1 MVATFTLPE
10 HHSTCQHVN
19 MAACQHSAHPTIDMW
34 LLTVLV
40 ALCRALDLM
49 TVTYLRQWLLHF
61 AAQFYVDSPTA
72 VAI

>member
-19 MAACQHSAHPTIDMW
+19 MAACQHSAHPTIDM
-34 LLTVLV
+34 LLIPLR
-40 ALCRALDLM
+40 RALYLM